1 MTTTATLNTTETL
14 PSNLKDKTMNK
25 KYAKQIKT
33 TAREHYMESDRLR
46 WFEKIDRDEERL
58 MKSDA
63 KALLRAATA
72 LDHGRKTKAQELIQK
87 MDTACRELISVR
99 AYNFV
104 YAK

>member
-1 MTTTATLNTTETL
+1 META
-14 PSNLKDKTMNK
+14 KDKTMNK

-72 LDHGRKTKAQELIQK
+72 LEHGRKTKAQELIQK